1 MDPDRRTALTR
12 GWDRAVE
19 RSLHWIEPA

>member
-1 MDPDRRTALTR
+1 MDADRRRLLTR

-19 RSLHWIEPA
+19 RSKGWIEP

>member
-1 MDPDRRTALTR
+1 MDPDRRKALTR

-19 RSLHWIEPA
+19 RSLNWIEP